1 MCLSIPGKLIE
12 ITSQLDDT
20 FRMGKVSFDGVIK
33 EVSLTLVPE
42 ARVEDYVM
50 VHVGAAISVVDEE
63 EAETSRCPSCG
74 GNKTERV
81 NWSWKLALWGIMFF
95 SIVFPYTIYRVKCAE
110 CKYAWT
116 QKELRGHPLWIS
128 AFAIL
133 LIAAAFIVFERTF
146 WYVCKINYW
155 NEVCV

>member
-63 EAETSRCPSCG
+63 EAR
-74 GNKTERV
+74 KTFDLLKQLGELNDLEDGPDHV
-81 NWSWKLALWGIMFF
+81 VWST
-95 SIVFPYTIYRVKCAE
+95 VF
-110 CKYAWT
+110 AW
-116 QKELRGHPLWIS
+116 
-128 AFAIL
+128 
-133 LIAAAFIVFERTF
+133 
-146 WYVCKINYW
+146 
-155 NEVCV
+155 